1 MSDPRPPRKRLGDFG
16 EAHAASRLVTLGHTV
31 VARGWRCAV
40 GEVDLV
46 TLDGEEL
53 VIVEVRTRRG
63 EGHGTPEESVDARK
77 AARLLRL
84 GELFLQAHPAHEHRI
99 WRVDLVAIVIDR
111 AGKLVRV
118 THHVNAVGE

>member
-1 MSDPRPPRKRLGDFG
+1 
-16 EAHAASRLVTLGHTV
+16 
-31 VARGWRCAV
+31 
-40 GEVDLV
+40 
-46 TLDGEEL
+46 
-53 VIVEVRTRRG
+53 VEVRTWHG

-84 GELFLQAHPAHEHRI
+84 GALFLQAHPAHEHRI